1 MIRYLK
7 KYSELFSVAAILSA
21 TIFGAGMFSLP
32 YLFSKAG
39 FAVGIFYLI
48 LFTALLATT
57 HYLYSEVVRATPDK
71 HRFLGYA
78 KIYLGRK
85 GWSVA
90 IFTTA
95 IGILLS
101 LTIFIVLSSSFINLV
116 FPSLSPLAASLIFW
130 ALASVPLLFKVG
142 RIALLES
149 IAVGA
154 IIAIAIFIFI
164 IGILH
169 PIQPISS
176 IPLVNWNLGLLFLP
190 YGAVIFSMAG
200 RSAISSLMEYS
211 TDRGIEAKTVKKAIV
226 VGTVIPAIVYAL
238 FVFGVMS
245 LSKTISP
252 DAVSGLAYLPQ
263 PFLVL
268 LGFMGVFSIWASYIS
283 VSREIEG
290 IFLYDFKTSR
300 DISLLVVVL
309 APLILFSLGLR
320 DFIVLVGVMGGIF
333 LALEHTMV
341 TLMWRKLTN
350 RAPMW
355 SYLVIALLVGGALYE
370 VAKLI

>member
-1 MIRYLK
+1 
-7 KYSELFSVAAILSA
+7 
-21 TIFGAGMFSLP
+21 
-32 YLFSKAG
+32 
-39 FAVGIFYLI
+39 
-48 LFTALLATT
+48 
-57 HYLYSEVVRATPDK
+57 
-71 HRFLGYA
+71 
-78 KIYLGRK
+78 
-85 GWSVA
+85 
-90 IFTTA
+90 
-95 IGILLS
+95 
-101 LTIFIVLSSSFINLV
+101 
-116 FPSLSPLAASLIFW
+116 
-130 ALASVPLLFKVG
+130 
-142 RIALLES
+142 
-149 IAVGA
+149 
-154 IIAIAIFIFI
+154 
-164 IGILH
+164 
-169 PIQPISS
+169 
-176 IPLVNWNLGLLFLP
+176 
-190 YGAVIFSMAG
+190 
-200 RSAISSLMEYS
+200 MEYS